1 MREQELPPEADLR
14 NMMMMN
20 APAQRMTDPCIM
32 VIFGGAGD
40 LTKRKLVPAL
50 CNLAEQGFL
59 PQQFAIVA
67 VSATDLTTE
76 TLRERFTEEIKTFA
90 LRPVDPAIW
99 KRLIEHTYYV
109 RGDFADPSTFGQ
121 LKTKLAEVAKQD
133 NIPSNHFYYLAVAP
147 RFFGEIVRQLGAAG
161 LAREENGQW
170 RRVVIEKP
178 FGRDLQSARAL
189 NAEIKEVL
197 DEHQIYRIDHY
208 LGKETVQNLMMFR
221 FGNGIF
227 EPIWNRRYID
237 HVQITAAETVG
248 VEQRGGYYETS
259 GALRDMVPNH
269 LFQLVSL
276 TAMEPPFSFDAN
288 AVRDEQAKVLHA
300 IQQFSPEDVLSKTVR
315 GQYDAG
321 ILDGKRVSAYRAET
335 DVKPG
340 SNTETFVA
348 MKLLID
354 NWRWAD
360 VPFYLRTGKHLARRV
375 TEISIQF
382 RRAPF
387 HLFRNTPVGTLR
399 ANRLVITIQPEES
412 ISLRFG
418 AKVPGP
424 IMQQGAVDM
433 CFNYADY
440 FGSASSTGYERL
452 LYDCMIGDATLFQ
465 RADMVEAGWS
475 VITPVLDVWQALRPR
490 DFPNYAAGTW
500 GPKEADD
507 LLARNEREW
516 RPQSATAQAAS
527 AVS

>member
-1 MREQELPPEADLR
+1 MSETQLLSETDVRSKAVMHPVTKR
-14 NMMMMN
+14 KG
-20 APAQRMTDPCIM
+20 DPCIL

-40 LTKRKLVPAL
+40 LTKRKLIPAL

-59 PQQFAIVA
+59 PQQFAIIA
-67 VSATDLTTE
+67 VTYTDLTTE
-76 TLRERFTEEIKTFA
+76 TFRQQVTEDIKTFA
-90 LRPVDPAIW
+90 LRPVDPAISQ
-99 KRLIEHTYYV
+99 RLVEHTHYV
-109 RGDFADPSTFGQ
+109 RGDFADPGTYDR
-121 LKTKLAEVAKQD
+121 LKAALLEVAKEQ
-133 NIPSNHFYYLAVAP
+133 NLPANYFYYLAVAP
-147 RFFGEIVRQLGAAG
+147 RFFGEIVRRLGAAG
-161 LAREENGQW
+161 LVQEGNGCW

-189 NAEIKEVL
+189 NAEIKQVL

-208 LGKETVQNLMMFR
+208 LGKETVQNVLMFR

-237 HVQITAAETVG
+237 HIQITAAETVG
-248 VEQRGGYYETS
+248 VERRGGYYETS

-276 TAMEPPFSFDAN
+276 TAMEPPISFDAN

-300 IQQFSPEDVLSKTVR
+300 IQPLSPEEVLSKTVR

-321 ILDGKRVSAYRAET
+321 TINGKQVPAYRAEP
-335 DVKPG
+335 DVKG
-340 SNTETFVA
+340 DSNTETFAA
-348 MKLLID
+348 MKINVD
-354 NWRWAD
+354 TWRWSG

-382 RRAPF
+382 RSAPF
-387 HLFRNTPVGTLR
+387 QLFRNTPVEELQT
-399 ANRLVITIQPEES
+399 NRLVITIQPEES
-412 ISLRFG
+412 ISLSFG

-424 IMQQGAVDM
+424 IMQQGKVDM

-440 FGSASSTGYERL
+440 FGSAPSTGYERL

-475 VITPVLDVWQALRPR
+475 VITPVLDVWQALPAR
-490 DFPNYAAGTW
+490 DFPNYAAGSW
-500 GPKEADD
+500 GPKEAHEM
-507 LLARNEREW
+507 LSSTAREW
-516 RPQSATAQAAS
+516 RARAA
-527 AVS
+527 